1 MDGQTIVSPVVISP
15 RPASPRIV
23 RPAPVIG
30 PPLGMLAELT
40 HRCPLQCGYCS
51 NPINL
56 LKANREVDTAG
67 WLTILEQA
75 ADLGILQ
82 IHLSGGEPTLRPDLE
97 QFVAL
102 LARKGV
108 YTNLITAGTLLTRE
122 RLFALRDMGLDHLQL
137 SIQSVRADL
146 SDKIGNI
153 KGGLAKKLA
162 LAGWVKE
169 SGLPLTLNAPVHR
182 HNIMDT
188 GAVIDLALEL
198 GADRVEIANVQYY
211 GWAAVNK
218 AALMPEWA
226 QVLEQQAVVEEAR
239 ERLKG
244 ILNIDFVTPD
254 YYAKYPK
261 PCMGGWAMDVLNVT
275 PEGKVLP
282 CHAAESLTGI
292 NFENATQ
299 TPLAEIWYKSESF
312 NLYRGYD
319 WMTDLCN
326 SCDRVDNCFGG
337 CRCQAMALT
346 GAAENADPACIK
358 SPYHHLMAE
367 ITSGYAGEEAPP
379 FVYRRITAKN

>member
-1 MDGQTIVSPVVISP
+1 MDGQTIVAPVVISP
-15 RPASPRIV
+15 RPAPQHIA
-23 RPAPVIG
+23 RPAPVVG

-67 WLTILEQA
+67 WLSILEQA

-82 IHLSGGEPTLRPDLE
+82 IHLSGGEPTLRSDLE

-108 YTNLITAGTLLTRE
+108 YTNLITAGTVLTRD

-226 QVLEQQAVVEEAR
+226 QVLEQKAVVEEAR

-261 PCMGGWAMDVLNVT
+261 PCMGGWATDVLNVT

-299 TPLAEIWYKSESF
+299 TPLADIWYKSESF
-312 NLYRGYD
+312 NRYRGYD

-358 SPYHHLMAE
+358 SPHHHLMAE
-367 ITSGYAGEEAPP
+367 ITGGYAGEQAPP
-379 FVYRRITAKN
+379 FVYRRITAQN

>member
-1 MDGQTIVSPVVISP
+1 
-15 RPASPRIV
+15 V
-23 RPAPVIG
+23 RPAPVVG

-67 WLTILEQA
+67 WLSILEQA

-102 LARKGV
+102 LAKKGV
-108 YTNLITAGTLLTRE
+108 YTNLITAGTVLTRD
-122 RLFALRDMGLDHLQL
+122 RLFALRDVGLDHVQL

-226 QVLEQQAVVEEAR
+226 QVLEQQAVVEAAR

-244 ILNIDFVTPD
+244 VLNIDFVTPD

-261 PCMGGWAMDVLNVT
+261 PCMGGWARDVLNVT

-282 CHAAESLTGI
+282 CHAAESLTGMR
-292 NFENATQ
+292 FENATE
-299 TPLAEIWYKSESF
+299 TPLADIWYKSESF
-312 NLYRGYD
+312 NRYRGYD
-319 WMTDLCN
+319 WMTDLCA
-326 SCDRVDNCFGG
+326 SCERVDNCFGG
-337 CRCQAMALT
+337 CRCQAIALT
-346 GAAENADPACIK
+346 GDAANADPACSK
-358 SPYHHLMAE
+358 SPHHHLMAE
-367 ITSGYAGEEAPP
+367 ITGGYAGAEPPP
-379 FVYRRITAKN
+379 FVYRRIKS